1 MHDFLLKYQ
10 SDIEFRE
17 FIDAIIDESSPL
29 WQEYKMEKTYEIL
42 LASED
47 DIKGNPIQNK
57 LFKFMIE
64 PIDSIIEYFQSKE
77 EYEKCNKLKQIKTY
91 LL

>member
-1 MHDFLLKYQ
+1 MDEFVLKYQ
-10 SDIEFRE
+10 TDEDFRG
-17 FIDAIIDESSPL
+17 FIDAIIDESSPI

-42 LASED
+42 LASER
-47 DIKGNPIQNK
+47 DIRDNPIQK
-57 LFKFMIE
+57 TLFKFMIE

-77 EYEKCNKLKQIKTY
+77 EYEKCNNLKQIKNY